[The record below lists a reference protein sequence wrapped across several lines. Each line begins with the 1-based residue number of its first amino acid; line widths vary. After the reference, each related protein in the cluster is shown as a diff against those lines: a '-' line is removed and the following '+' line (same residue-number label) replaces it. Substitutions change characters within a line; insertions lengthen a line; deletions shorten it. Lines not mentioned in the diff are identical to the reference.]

1 MINFFYQEDATWGC
15 NPCRDRSLDQVGEME
30 HNYIET
36 PISVKKKL
44 LKKFLR
50 ISTQLDELS
59 RLVKKYF

>member
-1 MINFFYQEDATWGC
+1 MKL
-15 NPCRDRSLDQVGEME
+15 DRSLGQVGKME

-36 PISVKKKL
+36 PISVKFNV

-50 ISTQLDELS
+50 ISTQLDELD